1 MVALSDTDEDPELIV
16 EKKES
21 LSMQKGHAR
30 GFG

>member
-16 EKKES
+16 EMKES